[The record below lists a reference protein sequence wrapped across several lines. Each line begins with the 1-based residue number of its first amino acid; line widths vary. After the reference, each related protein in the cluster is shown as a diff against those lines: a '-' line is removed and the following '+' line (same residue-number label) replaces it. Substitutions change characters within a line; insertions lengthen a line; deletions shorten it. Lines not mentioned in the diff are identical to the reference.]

1 MTINTQQIIAMA
13 NQIRT
18 TRDPESLLLIIG
30 THSSAIADLTSSIS
44 TVQADILRDIL
55 PLLTMPSPTPQ
66 AIIGYLSKLAV
77 GTAVPQLRAQVK
89 LTVQLGELAAAIN
102 EIRAAI
108 AEAQALLGDLSVVGD
123 LAEVA
128 DQLQYG
134 IADAI
139 TALNSSAATSLAT
152 VAQTQTALNAAAN
165 TTLSNFDTSSIEN
178 FNRTAYDE
186 IKNLDANTTEF
197 VALP

>member
-1 MTINTQQIIAMA
+1 MTINTQQIVAMA

-18 TRDPESLLLIIG
+18 TRDPESLLLVIG
-30 THSSAIADLTSSIS
+30 THSNAIRDLTSSIS

-66 AIIGYLSKLAV
+66 AIVSYLSKLAV

-89 LTVQLGELAAAIN
+89 MTVQLGELASAVN
-102 EIRAAI
+102 EIQSAI
-108 AEAQALLGDLSVVGD
+108 AEAQGALGEVTGE

-128 DQLQYG
+128 DQLQYE
-134 IADAI
+134 IADAV
-139 TALNSSAATSLAT
+139 TTLNSTATSSLAT
-152 VAQTQTALNAAAN
+152 VAQTQDAINSAAN
-165 TTLSNFDTSSIEN
+165 TTLSNFDTTSVEN
-178 FNRTAYDE
+178 FNKTAYDE
-186 IKNLDANTTEF
+186 IKNLDTNTSEF